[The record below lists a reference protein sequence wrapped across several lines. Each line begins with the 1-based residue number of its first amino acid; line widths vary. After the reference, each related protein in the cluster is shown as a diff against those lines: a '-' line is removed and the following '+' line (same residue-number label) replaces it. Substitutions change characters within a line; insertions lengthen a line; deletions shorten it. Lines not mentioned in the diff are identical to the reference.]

1 MLEPAGT
8 FFHSVGLICAWRRI
22 LSSYR
27 VGYERACTMK
37 TFLLVTSPPAS
48 GKTFIAKQLAS
59 MLQNC
64 VYLDKDSVIVLSRQ
78 IFQAA
83 GEPFD
88 RSSAFFEQNI
98 RNYEYD
104 AILQIAFEA
113 LEFNHCVL
121 VNVPFTREVRNPVW
135 LEEMRRRLAEMG
147 ARLQVVWVH
156 TDLEV
161 CRKRMQMRAS
171 ERDTWK
177 LAHWEDYVGSRNF
190 NPPESIPELIVI
202 DNSGSETYLEPT
214 QALAHQ
220 IEAERKEA
228 LQPD

>member
-1 MLEPAGT
+1 
-8 FFHSVGLICAWRRI
+8 
-22 LSSYR
+22 
-27 VGYERACTMK
+27 MK

-64 VYLDKDSVIVLSRQ
+64 VYLDKDSVIVLSRR

-121 VNVPFTREVRNPVW
+121 VNAPFTREVRNPVW

-177 LAHWEDYVGSRNF
+177 LAHVGSRNF

>member
-1 MLEPAGT
+1 
-8 FFHSVGLICAWRRI
+8 
-22 LSSYR
+22 
-27 VGYERACTMK
+27 
-37 TFLLVTSPPAS
+37 
-48 GKTFIAKQLAS
+48 

-64 VYLDKDSVIVLSRQ
+64 VYLDKDSVIVLSRR

-121 VNVPFTREVRNPVW
+121 VNAPFTREVRNPVW

>member
-1 MLEPAGT
+1 MAPAGMLEPAGT

-64 VYLDKDSVIVLSRQ
+64 VYLDKDSVIVLSRR

-113 LEFNHCVL
+113 LEFNH
-121 VNVPFTREVRNPVW
+121 
-135 LEEMRRRLAEMG
+135 
-147 ARLQVVWVH
+147 
-156 TDLEV
+156 
-161 CRKRMQMRAS
+161 
-171 ERDTWK
+171 
-177 LAHWEDYVGSRNF
+177 
-190 NPPESIPELIVI
+190 
-202 DNSGSETYLEPT
+202 
-214 QALAHQ
+214 
-220 IEAERKEA
+220 
-228 LQPD
+228 

>member
-1 MLEPAGT
+1 MFTLIRIASLFYPAR
-8 FFHSVGLICAWRRI
+8 FFR
-22 LSSYR
+22 
-27 VGYERACTMK
+27 
-37 TFLLVTSPPAS
+37 P
-48 GKTFIAKQLAS
+48 LAS
-59 MLQNC
+59 RL
-64 VYLDKDSVIVLSRQ
+64 I
-78 IFQAA
+78 AA
-83 GEPFD
+83 LP
-88 RSSAFFEQNI
+88 FFEQNI

-121 VNVPFTREVRNPVW
+121 VNAPFTREVRNPVW
-135 LEEMRRRLAEMG
+135 LEEMRRSLAEMG

-190 NPPESIPELIVI
+190 
-202 DNSGSETYLEPT
+202 
-214 QALAHQ
+214 
-220 IEAERKEA
+220 
-228 LQPD
+228 

>member
-1 MLEPAGT
+1 
-8 FFHSVGLICAWRRI
+8 
-22 LSSYR
+22 
-27 VGYERACTMK
+27 MK

-48 GKTFIAKQLAS
+48 GKTFIAKKLAG

-64 VYLDKDSVIVLSRQ
+64 VYLDKDSVIVLSRR

-88 RSSAFFEQNI
+88 RSSAFIEQNI

-113 LEFNHCVL
+113 LEFNDCVL
-121 VNVPFTREVRNPVW
+121 VNAPFTREVRNPVW
-135 LEEMRRRLAEMG
+135 LEEIRQRLAEMG

-156 TDLEV
+156 TDLTV
-161 CRKRMQMRAS
+161 CRKRMQARNS

-177 LAHWEDYVGSRNF
+177 LAHWENYVSSRNF
-190 NPPESIPELIVI
+190 DPPAGISELIVI
-202 DNSGSETYLEPT
+202 DNSGSETYLERT
-214 QALAHQ
+214 QALAHE
-220 IEAERKEA
+220 IGAARKSGPSTS
-228 LQPD
+228 QKI

>member
-64 VYLDKDSVIVLSRQ
+64 VYLDKDSVIVLSRR

-88 RSSAFFEQNI
+88 RSSAFF
-98 RNYEYD
+98 
-104 AILQIAFEA
+104 AS
-113 LEFNHCVL
+113 
-121 VNVPFTREVRNPVW
+121 
-135 LEEMRRRLAEMG
+135 
-147 ARLQVVWVH
+147 
-156 TDLEV
+156 
-161 CRKRMQMRAS
+161 RA
-171 ERDTWK
+171 
-177 LAHWEDYVGSRNF
+177 
-190 NPPESIPELIVI
+190 
-202 DNSGSETYLEPT
+202 
-214 QALAHQ
+214 
-220 IEAERKEA
+220 
-228 LQPD
+228 

>member
-64 VYLDKDSVIVLSRQ
+64 VYLDKDSVIVLSRR

-88 RSSAFFEQNI
+88 RSSAFLSRIYAIMNMTQSSRSPLRRWNSTTACSLM
-98 RNYEYD
+98 RPLPVRC
-104 AILQIAFEA
+104 AILYGWRR
-113 LEFNHCVL
+113 CV
-121 VNVPFTREVRNPVW
+121 EGW
-135 LEEMRRRLAEMG
+135 RRWRPASGGLGAYG
-147 ARLQVVWVH
+147 SGGLPKTDADARL
-156 TDLEV
+156 
-161 CRKRMQMRAS
+161 RA
-171 ERDTWK
+171 
-177 LAHWEDYVGSRNF
+177 G
-190 NPPESIPELIVI
+190 
-202 DNSGSETYLEPT
+202 YLET
-214 QALAHQ
+214 GTLGGLCRSG
-220 IEAERKEA
+220 I
-228 LQPD
+228 

>member
-1 MLEPAGT
+1 
-8 FFHSVGLICAWRRI
+8 
-22 LSSYR
+22 
-27 VGYERACTMK
+27 MK

-64 VYLDKDSVIVLSRQ
+64 VYLDKDSVIVLSRR

-121 VNVPFTREVRNPVW
+121 VNAPFTREVRNPVW
-135 LEEMRRRLAEMG
+135 LEEDASKAGGDGRPASGGLGAYG
-147 ARLQVVWVH
+147 SGGLPKTDADARL
-156 TDLEV
+156 
-161 CRKRMQMRAS
+161 RA
-171 ERDTWK
+171 
-177 LAHWEDYVGSRNF
+177 G
-190 NPPESIPELIVI
+190 
-202 DNSGSETYLEPT
+202 YLET
-214 QALAHQ
+214 GTLGGLC
-220 IEAERKEA
+220 R
-228 LQPD
+228 QPEF